1 MASEIIWSL
10 SFDEWSLFVVAA
22 LPVITIAIEF
32 LPQIAANLPGL
43 LQKSKSGGAA
53 VSFAAEGGPNRS
65 SCQQS
70 ESSFGRRAS
79 IGSNGRFMARQMS
92 RNYMAKSMKNVNSPP
107 DAVLVQAGGMSLKA

>member
-65 SCQQS
+65 S
-70 ESSFGRRAS
+70 SFGRRAS